1 MNKYIKIAERLAEDY
16 VNFKDFYKQELLEK
30 YLIDSGTDYARWI
43 LDEVLWD
50 IHSETYIW

>member
-16 VNFKDFYKQELLEK
+16 VNFKDFYKQELKEK
-30 YLIDSGTDYARWI
+30 YLIDCGTDYARWV